1 MQEVTKELATEIK
14 SEIREVISKVEDVL
28 ENSENIELNTQTL
41 NSLNNLSRWVKKSL
55 FGFPVLI
62 ICFHNFSAEELKND
76 NVSATEVVEYLKD
89 FAKEMTSEVK
99 SEIREAVNEIIS
111 PELCQIRKNSPPD
124 ILERRQWVIPTLK
137 KYFQHTPFLLL
148 S

>member
-1 MQEVTKELATEIK
+1 MWTFFQ
-14 SEIREVISKVEDVL
+14 IRIS
-28 ENSENIELNTQTL
+28 S
-41 NSLNNLSRWVKKSL
+41 S
-55 FGFPVLI
+55 
-62 ICFHNFSAEELKND
+62 SAEELKND

-124 ILERRQWVIPTLK
+124 ILERRQWVINFK
-137 KYFQHTPFLLL
+137 KISTHTF
-148 S
+148 SINV